1 MTNVRPT
8 SKNAHAHGTTTI
20 CARPPVAG
28 RVRLGTIQGAA
39 RDDIPPSRRLYAGG
53 GGSVR
58 GFAYQKLGPLAP
70 EGDPRGGRSL
80 NEASA
85 EVRYR
90 FGNFG
95 VVGFVDVGQSYSETM
110 PQFSDLRYGAG
121 IGARYY
127 TNFGPL
133 RIDLATPLDRRP
145 GEGRFNLYV
154 SIGQAF

>member
-1 MTNVRPT
+1 ML
-8 SKNAHAHGTTTI
+8 
-20 CARPPVAG
+20 AG
-28 RVRLGTIQGAA
+28 RVRLGTIQGIERFDLA
-39 RDDIPPSRRLYAGG
+39 PSRRFYAGG

-58 GFAYQKLGPLAP
+58 GFGFQELGPKVEIANPDFDPADPEDEDSPTIFRPIGGLSMNELA
-70 EGDPRGGRSL
+70 
-80 NEASA
+80 A

-95 VVGFVDVGQSYSETM
+95 VVGFVDAGQVYEGTT
-110 PQFSDLRYGAG
+110 PDFSSLRYGAG

-133 RIDLATPLDRRP
+133 RFDVAIPLERQP
-145 GEGRFNLYV
+145 GESNIAVYV